1 MDKKKHFN
9 FSKKQ
14 KITIFSLLAI
24 LILIASVVGFFSVR
38 FYNHSYEGNTDPAK
52 VNTVDEDIKFI
63 EVPGIRNILL
73 LSSDARPGEDVSR
86 SDSIMILTIDNI
98 NKKLKVTSLMRDML
112 VKIYGHGEEK
122 LNHAFAYGGP
132 TKTIETIQNNFGI
145 KLHNY
150 VIVDFNAFVKVID
163 AINGIEVTIKDYELD
178 ELNKYILDG
187 GGSEKDLLPAPGT
200 YNLNGYQAL
209 SYARIRKVGIKDY
222 ELDELNKY
230 ILDGGGSEKDLLP
243 APGTYNLNGYQ
254 ALSYARI
261 RKVGNGEYERT
272 ERQRAVLQI
281 ALEKVKDMSTVKLV
295 SLLNE
300 LFPYIK
306 TNISLGN
313 AMDYGFTALNVGK
326 NCNFEIEQFRV
337 PIDSI
342 SKGGIID
349 NKGWVFV
356 IDKVETS
363 KALQEFIFNNN
374 KNYEPDTSNFDSIIE
389 QYFNDYDIKDD
400 TNHPDYEY
408 VPSINT
414 NGNFEKPKNDSNNSN
429 NYNSNNK
436 VEKPSNQESNENSS
450 NKPSSG
456 NNSTGNNSTE
466 KPNTSEKPNI
476 PQETP
481 IQPPSEDN
489 GASDKVEKPSSQGN
503 NENPSNKPTNGSN
516 STDNNSTE
524 KPNTSEKPNTP
535 QETPTEQPSENNG
548 SSGNGE
554 SSNTPS
560 TDGNASSENSNNQNN
575 TEGN

>member
-24 LILIASVVGFFSVR
+24 LILIASVVGFFVFR

-52 VNTVDEDIKFI
+52 VNTVDEDIKFK
-63 EVPGIRNILL
+63 EVPGITNILL

-112 VKIYGHGEEK
+112 VKIDGHGEEK

-145 KLHNY
+145 KLNNY
-150 VIVDFNAFVKVID
+150 IIVDFSAFVKVID
-163 AINGIEVTIKDYELD
+163 AINGVEVTVKDYELD

-187 GGSEKDLLPAPGT
+187 GGSEEDLLP
-200 YNLNGYQAL
+200 
-209 SYARIRKVGIKDY
+209 S
-222 ELDELNKY
+222 
-230 ILDGGGSEKDLLP
+230 
-243 APGTYNLNGYQ
+243 PGTYNLNGYQ

-300 LFPYIK
+300 LFPYVK

-326 NCNFEIEQFRV
+326 KCNFEIEQFRV
-337 PIDSI
+337 PLDSI
-342 SKGGIID
+342 SKGGIIN

-363 KALQEFIFNNN
+363 KALQEFIFNDN

-400 TNHPDYEY
+400 TTHPDYEY

-414 NGNFEKPKNDSNNSN
+414 NGNFEKPKNNSNNSN

-436 VEKPSNQESNENSS
+436 VEKPSNQGSNENSS

-489 GASDKVEKPSSQGN
+489 GAS
-503 NENPSNKPTNGSN
+503 GS
-516 STDNNSTE
+516 
-524 KPNTSEKPNTP
+524 
-535 QETPTEQPSENNG
+535 
-548 SSGNGE
+548 GE

-560 TDGNASSENSNNQNN
+560 TDGNASSENNNNQNN
-575 TEGN
+575 TEVN

>member
-24 LILIASVVGFFSVR
+24 LILIASVVGFFVFR

-52 VNTVDEDIKFI
+52 VNTVDEDIKFK
-63 EVPGIRNILL
+63 EVQGITNILL

-112 VKIYGHGEEK
+112 VKIDGHGEEK

-145 KLHNY
+145 KLNNY

-163 AINGIEVTIKDYELD
+163 AINGIEVTVKDYELD

-187 GGSEKDLLPAPGT
+187 GGSEEDLLP
-200 YNLNGYQAL
+200 
-209 SYARIRKVGIKDY
+209 S
-222 ELDELNKY
+222 
-230 ILDGGGSEKDLLP
+230 
-243 APGTYNLNGYQ
+243 PGTYNLNGYQ

-300 LFPYIK
+300 LFPYVK

-326 NCNFEIEQFRV
+326 KCNFEIEQFRV
-337 PIDSI
+337 PLDSI
-342 SKGGIID
+342 SKGGIIN

-363 KALQEFIFNNN
+363 KALQEFIFNDN

-400 TNHPDYEY
+400 TTHPDYEY

-414 NGNFEKPKNDSNNSN
+414 NGNFEKPKNNSGNSSNN
-429 NYNSNNK
+429 NSSNK
-436 VEKPSNQESNENSS
+436 VEKPSNQGNSVNSS

-456 NNSTGNNSTE
+456 STSTGNNSTE

-481 IQPPSEDN
+481 I
-489 GASDKVEKPSSQGN
+489 EK
-503 NENPSNKPTNGSN
+503 
-516 STDNNSTE
+516 
-524 KPNTSEKPNTP
+524 
-535 QETPTEQPSENNG
+535 PSENNG

-554 SSNTPS
+554 SSNTQS
-560 TDGNASSENSNNQNN
+560 NNGNTSSENSNNQNN

>member
-24 LILIASVVGFFSVR
+24 LILIASVVGFFVFR

-52 VNTVDEDIKFI
+52 VNTVDEDIKFK
-63 EVPGIRNILL
+63 EVPGITNILL

-112 VKIYGHGEEK
+112 VKIDGHGEEK

-145 KLHNY
+145 KLNNY
-150 VIVDFNAFVKVID
+150 VIVDFSAFVKVID
-163 AINGIEVTIKDYELD
+163 AINGIEVTVKDYELD

-187 GGSEKDLLPAPGT
+187 GGSEEDLLP
-200 YNLNGYQAL
+200 
-209 SYARIRKVGIKDY
+209 S
-222 ELDELNKY
+222 
-230 ILDGGGSEKDLLP
+230 
-243 APGTYNLNGYQ
+243 PGTYNLNGYQ

-300 LFPYIK
+300 LFPYVK

-326 NCNFEIEQFRV
+326 KCNFEIEQFRV
-337 PIDSI
+337 PLDSI
-342 SKGGIID
+342 SKGGIIN

-363 KALQEFIFNNN
+363 KALQEFIFNDN

-400 TNHPDYEY
+400 TTHPDYEY

-414 NGNFEKPKNDSNNSN
+414 NGNFEKPKNNSGNSSNNNS
-429 NYNSNNK
+429 SNNK
-436 VEKPSNQESNENSS
+436 VEKPSNQGNSVNSS

-456 NNSTGNNSTE
+456 STSTGNNSTE
-466 KPNTSEKPNI
+466 KPNTSEKPSI
-476 PQETP
+476 
-481 IQPPSEDN
+481 
-489 GASDKVEKPSSQGN
+489 
-503 NENPSNKPTNGSN
+503 
-516 STDNNSTE
+516 
-524 KPNTSEKPNTP
+524 P
-535 QETPTEQPSENNG
+535 QETPTEKPSENNG

-554 SSNTPS
+554 SSNIQS
-560 TDGNASSENSNNQNN
+560 NNGNTSSENNNNQSN

>member
-24 LILIASVVGFFSVR
+24 LILIASVVGFFVFR

-52 VNTVDEDIKFI
+52 VNTVDEDIKFK
-63 EVPGIRNILL
+63 EVPGITNILL

-112 VKIYGHGEEK
+112 VKIDGHGEEK

-145 KLHNY
+145 KLNNY
-150 VIVDFNAFVKVID
+150 VILDFNAFVKVID
-163 AINGIEVTIKDYELD
+163 AINGIEVTVKDYELD

-187 GGSEKDLLPAPGT
+187 GGSEEDLLP
-200 YNLNGYQAL
+200 
-209 SYARIRKVGIKDY
+209 S
-222 ELDELNKY
+222 
-230 ILDGGGSEKDLLP
+230 
-243 APGTYNLNGYQ
+243 PGTYNLNGYQ

-300 LFPYIK
+300 LFPYVK

-326 NCNFEIEQFRV
+326 KCNFEIEQFRV
-337 PIDSI
+337 PLDSI
-342 SKGGIID
+342 SKGGIIN

-363 KALQEFIFNNN
+363 KALQEFIFNDN

-400 TNHPDYEY
+400 TTHPDYEY

-414 NGNFEKPKNDSNNSN
+414 NGNFEKPKNNSGNSSNNNSSN
-429 NYNSNNK
+429 NN
-436 VEKPSNQESNENSS
+436 VEKPSNQGNSVNSS

-456 NNSTGNNSTE
+456 STSTGNNSTE
-466 KPNTSEKPNI
+466 KPNTSEKPSI
-476 PQETP
+476 
-481 IQPPSEDN
+481 
-489 GASDKVEKPSSQGN
+489 
-503 NENPSNKPTNGSN
+503 
-516 STDNNSTE
+516 
-524 KPNTSEKPNTP
+524 P
-535 QETPTEQPSENNG
+535 QETPTEKPSENNG

-554 SSNTPS
+554 SSNTQS
-560 TDGNASSENSNNQNN
+560 NNGNTSSENSNNQNN

>member
-24 LILIASVVGFFSVR
+24 LILIASVVGFFVFR

-52 VNTVDEDIKFI
+52 VNTVDEDIKFK
-63 EVPGIRNILL
+63 EVPGITNILL

-112 VKIYGHGEEK
+112 VKIDGHGEEK

-145 KLHNY
+145 KLNNY
-150 VIVDFNAFVKVID
+150 VILDFNAFVKVID
-163 AINGIEVTIKDYELD
+163 AINGIEVTVKDYKLD

-187 GGSEKDLLPAPGT
+187 GGSEEDLLP
-200 YNLNGYQAL
+200 
-209 SYARIRKVGIKDY
+209 S
-222 ELDELNKY
+222 
-230 ILDGGGSEKDLLP
+230 
-243 APGTYNLNGYQ
+243 PGTYNLNGYQ

-300 LFPYIK
+300 LFPYVK

-326 NCNFEIEQFRV
+326 KCNFEIEQFRV
-337 PIDSI
+337 PLDSI
-342 SKGGIID
+342 SKGGIIN

-363 KALQEFIFNNN
+363 KALQEFIFNDN

-400 TNHPDYEY
+400 TTHPDYEY

-414 NGNFEKPKNDSNNSN
+414 NGNFEKPKNNSGNSSNN
-429 NYNSNNK
+429 NSNNK
-436 VEKPSNQESNENSS
+436 VEKPSNQGNSVNSS
-450 NKPSSG
+450 NKPSNGST
-456 NNSTGNNSTE
+456 STGNNSTE
-466 KPNTSEKPNI
+466 KPNTSEKPSI

-481 IQPPSEDN
+481 
-489 GASDKVEKPSSQGN
+489 AEK
-503 NENPSNKPTNGSN
+503 
-516 STDNNSTE
+516 
-524 KPNTSEKPNTP
+524 
-535 QETPTEQPSENNG
+535 PSENNG

-554 SSNTPS
+554 SSNTQS
-560 TDGNASSENSNNQNN
+560 NNGNTSSENSNNQSN

>member
-24 LILIASVVGFFSVR
+24 LILIASVVGFFIFR

-52 VNTVDEDIKFI
+52 VNTVDEDIKFK
-63 EVPGIRNILL
+63 EVPGITNILL

-112 VKIYGHGEEK
+112 VKIDGHGEEK

-187 GGSEKDLLPAPGT
+187 GGSERDLLT
-200 YNLNGYQAL
+200 
-209 SYARIRKVGIKDY
+209 S
-222 ELDELNKY
+222 
-230 ILDGGGSEKDLLP
+230 
-243 APGTYNLNGYQ
+243 PGTYNLNGYQ

-300 LFPYIK
+300 LFPYVK

-389 QYFNDYDIKDD
+389 QYFNDYNIKDD
-400 TNHPDYEY
+400 TTHPDYEY

-414 NGNFEKPKNDSNNSN
+414 NGNFENPKNNSSNNSTS
-429 NYNSNNK
+429 SN
-436 VEKPSNQESNENSS
+436 NSS
-450 NKPSSG
+450 N
-456 NNSTGNNSTE
+456 N
-466 KPNTSEKPNI
+466 
-476 PQETP
+476 
-481 IQPPSEDN
+481 
-489 GASDKVEKPSSQGN
+489 KVEKPSSQGN
-503 NENPSNKPTNGSN
+503 NENPYNKPTNGSN

>member
-24 LILIASVVGFFSVR
+24 LILIASVVGFFIFR
-38 FYNHSYEGNTDPAK
+38 FYNHSYEGNTDPTK
-52 VNTVDEDIKFI
+52 VNTVDEDIKFK
-63 EVPGIRNILL
+63 EVPGITNILL

-112 VKIYGHGEEK
+112 VKIDGHGEEK

-187 GGSEKDLLPAPGT
+187 GGSERDLLT
-200 YNLNGYQAL
+200 
-209 SYARIRKVGIKDY
+209 S
-222 ELDELNKY
+222 
-230 ILDGGGSEKDLLP
+230 
-243 APGTYNLNGYQ
+243 PGTYNLNGYQ

-300 LFPYIK
+300 LFPYVK

-400 TNHPDYEY
+400 TTHPDYEY

-414 NGNFEKPKNDSNNSN
+414 NGNFENPKNNSSNNSTS
-429 NYNSNNK
+429 SNN
-436 VEKPSNQESNENSS
+436 NSS
-450 NKPSSG
+450 N
-456 NNSTGNNSTE
+456 N
-466 KPNTSEKPNI
+466 
-476 PQETP
+476 
-481 IQPPSEDN
+481 
-489 GASDKVEKPSSQGN
+489 KVEKPSSQGN

-535 QETPTEQPSENNG
+535 QETPTEKPSENNG

-575 TEGN
+575 TEEN

>member
-24 LILIASVVGFFSVR
+24 LILIASVVGFFVFR

-52 VNTVDEDIKFI
+52 VNTVDEDIKFK
-63 EVPGIRNILL
+63 EVPGITNILL

-112 VKIYGHGEEK
+112 VKIDGHGEEK

-145 KLHNY
+145 KLNNY
-150 VIVDFNAFVKVID
+150 VIVDFSAFVKVID
-163 AINGIEVTIKDYELD
+163 AINGIEVTVKDYELD

-187 GGSEKDLLPAPGT
+187 GGSEEDLLP
-200 YNLNGYQAL
+200 
-209 SYARIRKVGIKDY
+209 S
-222 ELDELNKY
+222 
-230 ILDGGGSEKDLLP
+230 
-243 APGTYNLNGYQ
+243 PGTYNLNGYQ

-281 ALEKVKDMSTVKLV
+281 ALEKVKDMSTVKLI

-300 LFPYIK
+300 LFPYVK

-326 NCNFEIEQFRV
+326 KCNFEIEQFRV
-337 PIDSI
+337 PLDSI
-342 SKGGIID
+342 SKGGIIN

-363 KALQEFIFNNN
+363 KALQEFIFNDN

-400 TNHPDYEY
+400 TTHPDYEY

-414 NGNFEKPKNDSNNSN
+414 NGNFEKPKNNSGNSSNN
-429 NYNSNNK
+429 NSNNK
-436 VEKPSNQESNENSS
+436 VEKPSNQGNSVNSS

-456 NNSTGNNSTE
+456 STSTGNNSTE
-466 KPNTSEKPNI
+466 KPNTSEKPSI

-481 IQPPSEDN
+481 
-489 GASDKVEKPSSQGN
+489 AEK
-503 NENPSNKPTNGSN
+503 
-516 STDNNSTE
+516 
-524 KPNTSEKPNTP
+524 
-535 QETPTEQPSENNG
+535 PSENNG

-554 SSNTPS
+554 SSNTQS
-560 TDGNASSENSNNQNN
+560 NNGNTSSKNSNNQNN
-575 TEGN
+575 TEEN

>member
-24 LILIASVVGFFSVR
+24 LILIASVVGFFVFR

-52 VNTVDEDIKFI
+52 VNTVDEDIKFK
-63 EVPGIRNILL
+63 EVPGITNILL

-112 VKIYGHGEEK
+112 VKIDGHGEEK

-145 KLHNY
+145 KLNNY
-150 VIVDFNAFVKVID
+150 VIVDFSAFVKVID
-163 AINGIEVTIKDYELD
+163 AINGIEVTVKDYELD

-187 GGSEKDLLPAPGT
+187 GGSEEDLLP
-200 YNLNGYQAL
+200 
-209 SYARIRKVGIKDY
+209 S
-222 ELDELNKY
+222 
-230 ILDGGGSEKDLLP
+230 
-243 APGTYNLNGYQ
+243 PGTYNLNGYQ

-281 ALEKVKDMSTVKLV
+281 ALEKVKDMSTVKLI

-300 LFPYIK
+300 LFPYVK

-326 NCNFEIEQFRV
+326 KCNFEIEQFRV
-337 PIDSI
+337 PLDSI
-342 SKGGIID
+342 SKGGIIN

-363 KALQEFIFNNN
+363 KALQEFIFNDN

-400 TNHPDYEY
+400 TTHPDYEY

-414 NGNFEKPKNDSNNSN
+414 NGNFEKPKNNSGNSSNN
-429 NYNSNNK
+429 NSNNK
-436 VEKPSNQESNENSS
+436 VEKPSNQGNSVNSS

-456 NNSTGNNSTE
+456 STSTGNNSTE
-466 KPNTSEKPNI
+466 KPNTSEKPSI

-481 IQPPSEDN
+481 
-489 GASDKVEKPSSQGN
+489 AEK
-503 NENPSNKPTNGSN
+503 
-516 STDNNSTE
+516 
-524 KPNTSEKPNTP
+524 
-535 QETPTEQPSENNG
+535 PSENNG

-554 SSNTPS
+554 SSNTQS
-560 TDGNASSENSNNQNN
+560 NNGNTSSENSNNQNN
-575 TEGN
+575 TEEN

>member
-24 LILIASVVGFFSVR
+24 LILIASVVGFFVFR

-52 VNTVDEDIKFI
+52 VNTVDEDIKFK
-63 EVPGIRNILL
+63 EVPGITNILL

-112 VKIYGHGEEK
+112 VKIDGHGEEK

-145 KLHNY
+145 KLNNY

-163 AINGIEVTIKDYELD
+163 AINGIEVTVKDYELD

-187 GGSEKDLLPAPGT
+187 GGSEEDLLP
-200 YNLNGYQAL
+200 
-209 SYARIRKVGIKDY
+209 S
-222 ELDELNKY
+222 
-230 ILDGGGSEKDLLP
+230 
-243 APGTYNLNGYQ
+243 PGTYNLNGYQ

-300 LFPYIK
+300 LFPYVK

-326 NCNFEIEQFRV
+326 KCNFEIEQFRV
-337 PIDSI
+337 PLDSI
-342 SKGGIID
+342 SKGGIIN

-363 KALQEFIFNNN
+363 KALQEFIFNDN

-400 TNHPDYEY
+400 TTHPDYEY

-414 NGNFEKPKNDSNNSN
+414 NGNFEKPKNNSGNSSNN
-429 NYNSNNK
+429 NSNNK
-436 VEKPSNQESNENSS
+436 VEKPSNQGNSVNSS
-450 NKPSSG
+450 NKPSNGST
-456 NNSTGNNSTE
+456 STGNNSTE
-466 KPNTSEKPNI
+466 KPNTSEKPSI

-481 IQPPSEDN
+481 
-489 GASDKVEKPSSQGN
+489 AEK
-503 NENPSNKPTNGSN
+503 
-516 STDNNSTE
+516 
-524 KPNTSEKPNTP
+524 
-535 QETPTEQPSENNG
+535 PSENNG

-554 SSNTPS
+554 SSNTQS
-560 TDGNASSENSNNQNN
+560 NNGNTSSENNNNQNN

>member
-1 MDKKKHFN
+1 MDKKKYFN

-14 KITIFSLLAI
+14 KIIIFSFLTI
-24 LILIASVVGFFSVR
+24 IILIASIVSFFVFR
-38 FYNHSYEGNTDPAK
+38 FYTHSYEGSNDPAK
-52 VNTVDEDIKFI
+52 VNTVDEDIKFK
-63 EVPGIRNILL
+63 EVPGITNILL

-112 VKIYGHGEEK
+112 VKIDGHGEEK

-145 KLHNY
+145 KLNNY

-163 AINGIEVTIKDYELD
+163 AINGIEVTVKDYELD

-187 GGSEKDLLPAPGT
+187 GGSEKDLLP
-200 YNLNGYQAL
+200 
-209 SYARIRKVGIKDY
+209 S
-222 ELDELNKY
+222 
-230 ILDGGGSEKDLLP
+230 
-243 APGTYNLNGYQ
+243 PGTYNLNGYQ

-281 ALEKVKDMSTVKLV
+281 ALEKIKDMSKVKIV

-300 LFPYIK
+300 LFPYVK

-326 NCNFEIEQFRV
+326 KCNFEIEQFRV
-337 PIDSI
+337 PLDSI
-342 SKGGIID
+342 SKGGIIN

-363 KALQEFIFNNN
+363 KALQEFIFNDN

-400 TNHPDYEY
+400 TTHPDYEY
-408 VPSINT
+408 VPIINT
-414 NGNFEKPKNDSNNSN
+414 NNNFENSKNNLNTSSNNNSN
-429 NYNSNNK
+429 DK
-436 VEKPSNQESNENSS
+436 VEKSSNQGSNENSS

-456 NNSTGNNSTE
+456 STSTSNNFTE
-466 KPNTSEKPNI
+466 KPNTS
-476 PQETP
+476 QET
-481 IQPPSEDN
+481 S
-489 GASDKVEKPSSQGN
+489 K
-503 NENPSNKPTNGSN
+503 
-516 STDNNSTE
+516 
-524 KPNTSEKPNTP
+524 
-535 QETPTEQPSENNG
+535 PSENNG
-548 SSGNGE
+548 DSGNID

-560 TDGNASSENSNNQNN
+560 IDGNASSENN
-575 TEGN
+575 TEVN

>member
-24 LILIASVVGFFSVR
+24 LILIASVVGFFVFR
-38 FYNHSYEGNTDPAK
+38 FYNHSYEENTDPAK
-52 VNTVDEDIKFI
+52 VNTVDEDIKFK
-63 EVPGIRNILL
+63 EVPGITNILL

-112 VKIYGHGEEK
+112 VKIDGHGEEK

-145 KLHNY
+145 KLNNY

-163 AINGIEVTIKDYELD
+163 AINGIEVTVKDYELD

-187 GGSEKDLLPAPGT
+187 GGSEEDLLP
-200 YNLNGYQAL
+200 
-209 SYARIRKVGIKDY
+209 S
-222 ELDELNKY
+222 
-230 ILDGGGSEKDLLP
+230 
-243 APGTYNLNGYQ
+243 PGTYNLNGYQ

-300 LFPYIK
+300 LFPYVK

-313 AMDYGFTALNVGK
+313 AIDYGFTALNVGK
-326 NCNFEIEQFRV
+326 KCNFEIEQFRV
-337 PIDSI
+337 PLDSI
-342 SKGGIID
+342 SKGGIIN

-363 KALQEFIFNNN
+363 KALQEFIFNDN

-400 TNHPDYEY
+400 TTHPDYEY

-414 NGNFEKPKNDSNNSN
+414 NGNFEKPKNNSGNSSNNNSSN
-429 NYNSNNK
+429 NN
-436 VEKPSNQESNENSS
+436 VEKPSNQGNSVNSS
-450 NKPSSG
+450 NKTSNGST
-456 NNSTGNNSTE
+456 STGNNSTE
-466 KPNTSEKPNI
+466 KPNTSEKPSI
-476 PQETP
+476 
-481 IQPPSEDN
+481 
-489 GASDKVEKPSSQGN
+489 
-503 NENPSNKPTNGSN
+503 
-516 STDNNSTE
+516 
-524 KPNTSEKPNTP
+524 P
-535 QETPTEQPSENNG
+535 QETPTEKPSENNG

-554 SSNTPS
+554 SSNTQS
-560 TDGNASSENSNNQNN
+560 NNGNTSSENSNNQSN

>member
-24 LILIASVVGFFSVR
+24 LILIASVVGFFVFR

-52 VNTVDEDIKFI
+52 VNTVDEDIKFK
-63 EVPGIRNILL
+63 EVPGITNILL

-112 VKIYGHGEEK
+112 VKIDGHGEEK

-145 KLHNY
+145 KLNNY
-150 VIVDFNAFVKVID
+150 VIVDFSAFVKVID
-163 AINGIEVTIKDYELD
+163 AINGIEVTVKDYELD

-187 GGSEKDLLPAPGT
+187 GGSEEDLLP
-200 YNLNGYQAL
+200 
-209 SYARIRKVGIKDY
+209 S
-222 ELDELNKY
+222 
-230 ILDGGGSEKDLLP
+230 
-243 APGTYNLNGYQ
+243 PGTYNLNGYQ

-300 LFPYIK
+300 LFPYVK

-326 NCNFEIEQFRV
+326 KCNFEIEQFRV
-337 PIDSI
+337 PLDSI
-342 SKGGIID
+342 SKGGIIN

-363 KALQEFIFNNN
+363 KALQEFIFNDN

-400 TNHPDYEY
+400 TTHPDYEY

-414 NGNFEKPKNDSNNSN
+414 NGNFEKPKNNSGNSSNNNS
-429 NYNSNNK
+429 SNNK
-436 VEKPSNQESNENSS
+436 VEKPSNQGNSVNSS

-456 NNSTGNNSTE
+456 STSTGNNSTE
-466 KPNTSEKPNI
+466 KPNTSEKPSI

-481 IQPPSEDN
+481 
-489 GASDKVEKPSSQGN
+489 AEK
-503 NENPSNKPTNGSN
+503 
-516 STDNNSTE
+516 
-524 KPNTSEKPNTP
+524 
-535 QETPTEQPSENNG
+535 PSENNG

-554 SSNTPS
+554 SSNTQS
-560 TDGNASSENSNNQNN
+560 NNGNTSSENSNNQNN
-575 TEGN
+575 TEEN

>member
-24 LILIASVVGFFSVR
+24 LILIASVVGFFVFR

-52 VNTVDEDIKFI
+52 VNTVDEDIKFK
-63 EVPGIRNILL
+63 EVPGITNILL

-112 VKIYGHGEEK
+112 VKIDGHGEEK

-145 KLHNY
+145 KLNNY
-150 VIVDFNAFVKVID
+150 VIVDFSAFVKVID
-163 AINGIEVTIKDYELD
+163 AINGIEVTVKDYELD

-187 GGSEKDLLPAPGT
+187 GGSEEDLLP
-200 YNLNGYQAL
+200 
-209 SYARIRKVGIKDY
+209 S
-222 ELDELNKY
+222 
-230 ILDGGGSEKDLLP
+230 
-243 APGTYNLNGYQ
+243 PGTYNLNGYQ

-300 LFPYIK
+300 LFPYVK

-326 NCNFEIEQFRV
+326 KCNFEIEQFRV
-337 PIDSI
+337 PLDSI
-342 SKGGIID
+342 SKGGIIN

-363 KALQEFIFNNN
+363 KALQEFIFNDN

-400 TNHPDYEY
+400 TTHPDYEY

-414 NGNFEKPKNDSNNSN
+414 NGNFEKPKNNSGNSSNN
-429 NYNSNNK
+429 NSSNK
-436 VEKPSNQESNENSS
+436 VEKPSNQGNSVNSS

-456 NNSTGNNSTE
+456 STSTGNNSTE
-466 KPNTSEKPNI
+466 KPNTSEKPSI
-476 PQETP
+476 
-481 IQPPSEDN
+481 
-489 GASDKVEKPSSQGN
+489 
-503 NENPSNKPTNGSN
+503 
-516 STDNNSTE
+516 
-524 KPNTSEKPNTP
+524 P
-535 QETPTEQPSENNG
+535 QETPTEKPSENNG

-554 SSNTPS
+554 SSNTQS
-560 TDGNASSENSNNQNN
+560 NTGNTSSENSNNQNN

>member
-24 LILIASVVGFFSVR
+24 LILIASVVGFFVFR
-38 FYNHSYEGNTDPAK
+38 FYNHSYVGNTDPAK
-52 VNTVDEDIKFI
+52 VNTVDEDIKFK
-63 EVPGIRNILL
+63 EVPGITNILL

-112 VKIYGHGEEK
+112 VKIDGHGEEK

-145 KLHNY
+145 KLNNY
-150 VIVDFNAFVKVID
+150 VIVDFSAFVKVID
-163 AINGIEVTIKDYELD
+163 AINGIEVTVKDYELD

-187 GGSEKDLLPAPGT
+187 GGSEEDLLP
-200 YNLNGYQAL
+200 
-209 SYARIRKVGIKDY
+209 S
-222 ELDELNKY
+222 
-230 ILDGGGSEKDLLP
+230 
-243 APGTYNLNGYQ
+243 PGTYNLNGYQ

-300 LFPYIK
+300 LFPYVK

-326 NCNFEIEQFRV
+326 KCNFEIEQFRV
-337 PIDSI
+337 PLDSI
-342 SKGGIID
+342 SKGGIIN

-363 KALQEFIFNNN
+363 KALQEFIFNDN

-400 TNHPDYEY
+400 TTHPDYEY

-414 NGNFEKPKNDSNNSN
+414 NGNFEKPKNNSGNSSNN
-429 NYNSNNK
+429 NSNNK
-436 VEKPSNQESNENSS
+436 VEKPSNQGNSVNSS

-456 NNSTGNNSTE
+456 STSTGNNSTE
-466 KPNTSEKPNI
+466 KPNTSEKPSI
-476 PQETP
+476 
-481 IQPPSEDN
+481 
-489 GASDKVEKPSSQGN
+489 
-503 NENPSNKPTNGSN
+503 
-516 STDNNSTE
+516 
-524 KPNTSEKPNTP
+524 P
-535 QETPTEQPSENNG
+535 QETPTEKPSENNG

-554 SSNTPS
+554 SSNTQS
-560 TDGNASSENSNNQNN
+560 NNGNTSSENSNNQNN

>member
-1 MDKKKHFN
+1 MDKKKQFN

-14 KITIFSLLAI
+14 KITIFSLIAI
-24 LILIASVVGFFSVR
+24 LILITSVVGFFVFR

-52 VNTVDEDIKFI
+52 VNTVDEDIKFK
-63 EVPGIRNILL
+63 EVPGITNILL

-112 VKIYGHGEEK
+112 VKIDGHGEEK

-145 KLHNY
+145 KLNNY

-163 AINGIEVTIKDYELD
+163 AINGIEVTVKDYELD

-187 GGSEKDLLPAPGT
+187 GGSEKDLLP
-200 YNLNGYQAL
+200 
-209 SYARIRKVGIKDY
+209 S
-222 ELDELNKY
+222 
-230 ILDGGGSEKDLLP
+230 
-243 APGTYNLNGYQ
+243 PGTYNLNGYQ

-281 ALEKVKDMSTVKLV
+281 ALEKIKDMSKVKLV

-300 LFPYIK
+300 LFPYVK

-313 AMDYGFTALNVGK
+313 SIDYGFTALNIGK
-326 NCNFEIEQFRV
+326 KCNFEIEQFRV
-337 PIDSI
+337 PLDSI
-342 SKGGIID
+342 SKGGIIN

-363 KALQEFIFNNN
+363 KALKEFIFNDN

-400 TNHPDYEY
+400 TTHPDYEY
-408 VPSINT
+408 VPIINT
-414 NGNFEKPKNDSNNSN
+414 NGNFENSKNNLNTSSNNNSN
-429 NYNSNNK
+429 DK
-436 VEKPSNQESNENSS
+436 VEKSSNQGSNENSS

-456 NNSTGNNSTE
+456 STSTSNNFTE
-466 KPNTSEKPNI
+466 KPNTS
-476 PQETP
+476 QET
-481 IQPPSEDN
+481 S
-489 GASDKVEKPSSQGN
+489 K
-503 NENPSNKPTNGSN
+503 
-516 STDNNSTE
+516 
-524 KPNTSEKPNTP
+524 
-535 QETPTEQPSENNG
+535 PSENNG
-548 SSGNGE
+548 DSGNID

-560 TDGNASSENSNNQNN
+560 IDGNASSENN
-575 TEGN
+575 TEVN

>member
-14 KITIFSLLAI
+14 KITIFSLLVI
-24 LILIASVVGFFSVR
+24 LILIASVVGFFVFR

-52 VNTVDEDIKFI
+52 VNTVDEDIKFK
-63 EVPGIRNILL
+63 EVPGITNILL

-112 VKIYGHGEEK
+112 VKIDGHGEEK

-145 KLHNY
+145 KLNNY

-163 AINGIEVTIKDYELD
+163 AINGIEVTVKDYELD

-187 GGSEKDLLPAPGT
+187 GGSEEDLLP
-200 YNLNGYQAL
+200 
-209 SYARIRKVGIKDY
+209 S
-222 ELDELNKY
+222 
-230 ILDGGGSEKDLLP
+230 
-243 APGTYNLNGYQ
+243 PGTYNLNGYQ

-300 LFPYIK
+300 LFPYVK

-326 NCNFEIEQFRV
+326 KCNFEIEQFRV
-337 PIDSI
+337 PLDSI
-342 SKGGIID
+342 SKGGIIN

-363 KALQEFIFNNN
+363 KALQEFIFNDN

-400 TNHPDYEY
+400 TTHPDYEY

-414 NGNFEKPKNDSNNSN
+414 NGNFEKPKNNSGNSSNNNS
-429 NYNSNNK
+429 SNNK
-436 VEKPSNQESNENSS
+436 VEKPSNQGNSVNSS

-456 NNSTGNNSTE
+456 STSTGNNSTE
-466 KPNTSEKPNI
+466 KPNTSEKPSI
-476 PQETP
+476 
-481 IQPPSEDN
+481 
-489 GASDKVEKPSSQGN
+489 
-503 NENPSNKPTNGSN
+503 
-516 STDNNSTE
+516 
-524 KPNTSEKPNTP
+524 P
-535 QETPTEQPSENNG
+535 QETPTEKPSENNG

-554 SSNTPS
+554 SSNTQS
-560 TDGNASSENSNNQNN
+560 NDGNTSSENSNNQNN

>member
-24 LILIASVVGFFSVR
+24 LILIASVVGFFVFR

-52 VNTVDEDIKFI
+52 VNTVDEDIKFK
-63 EVPGIRNILL
+63 EVPGITNILL

-112 VKIYGHGEEK
+112 VKIDGHGEEK

-145 KLHNY
+145 KLNNY

-163 AINGIEVTIKDYELD
+163 AINGIEVTVKDYELD

-187 GGSEKDLLPAPGT
+187 GGSEEDLLP
-200 YNLNGYQAL
+200 
-209 SYARIRKVGIKDY
+209 S
-222 ELDELNKY
+222 
-230 ILDGGGSEKDLLP
+230 
-243 APGTYNLNGYQ
+243 PGTYNLNGYQ

-300 LFPYIK
+300 LFPYVK

-326 NCNFEIEQFRV
+326 KCNFEIEQFRV
-337 PIDSI
+337 PLDSI
-342 SKGGIID
+342 SKGGIIN

-363 KALQEFIFNNN
+363 KALQEFIFNDN

-400 TNHPDYEY
+400 TTHPDYEY

-414 NGNFEKPKNDSNNSN
+414 NGNFEKPKNNSGNSSNN
-429 NYNSNNK
+429 NSNNK
-436 VEKPSNQESNENSS
+436 VEKPSNQGNSVNSS
-450 NKPSSG
+450 NKPSNGST
-456 NNSTGNNSTE
+456 STGNNSTE
-466 KPNTSEKPNI
+466 KPNTSEKPSI

-481 IQPPSEDN
+481 
-489 GASDKVEKPSSQGN
+489 AEK
-503 NENPSNKPTNGSN
+503 
-516 STDNNSTE
+516 
-524 KPNTSEKPNTP
+524 
-535 QETPTEQPSENNG
+535 PSENNG

-554 SSNTPS
+554 SSNTQS
-560 TDGNASSENSNNQNN
+560 NNGNTSSENSNNQNN

>member
-24 LILIASVVGFFSVR
+24 LILIASVVGFFIFR

-52 VNTVDEDIKFI
+52 VNTVDEDIKFK
-63 EVPGIRNILL
+63 EVPGITNILL

-112 VKIYGHGEEK
+112 VKIDGHGEEK

-209 SYARIRKVGIKDY
+209 SYARIRKVG
-222 ELDELNKY
+222 
-230 ILDGGGSEKDLLP
+230 
-243 APGTYNLNGYQ
+243 
-254 ALSYARI
+254 
-261 RKVGNGEYERT
+261 NGEYERT

-300 LFPYIK
+300 LFPYVK

-313 AMDYGFTALNVGK
+313 AMDYGFTSLNVGK

-400 TNHPDYEY
+400 TTHPDYEY

-414 NGNFEKPKNDSNNSN
+414 NENFENPKNNSSNNSTS
-429 NYNSNNK
+429 SNN
-436 VEKPSNQESNENSS
+436 NSS
-450 NKPSSG
+450 N
-456 NNSTGNNSTE
+456 N
-466 KPNTSEKPNI
+466 
-476 PQETP
+476 
-481 IQPPSEDN
+481 
-489 GASDKVEKPSSQGN
+489 KVEKPSSQGN

>member
-24 LILIASVVGFFSVR
+24 LILIASVVGFFVFR

-52 VNTVDEDIKFI
+52 VNTVDEDIKFK
-63 EVPGIRNILL
+63 EVPGITNILL

-112 VKIYGHGEEK
+112 VKIDGHGEEK

-145 KLHNY
+145 KLNNY
-150 VIVDFNAFVKVID
+150 IIVDFSAFVKVID
-163 AINGIEVTIKDYELD
+163 AINGIEVTVKDYELD

-187 GGSEKDLLPAPGT
+187 GGSEEDLLP
-200 YNLNGYQAL
+200 
-209 SYARIRKVGIKDY
+209 S
-222 ELDELNKY
+222 
-230 ILDGGGSEKDLLP
+230 
-243 APGTYNLNGYQ
+243 PGTYNLNGYQ

-300 LFPYIK
+300 LFPYVK

-326 NCNFEIEQFRV
+326 KCNFEIEQFRV
-337 PIDSI
+337 PLDSI
-342 SKGGIID
+342 SKGGIIN

-363 KALQEFIFNNN
+363 KALQEFIFNDN

-400 TNHPDYEY
+400 TTHPDYEY

-414 NGNFEKPKNDSNNSN
+414 NGNFEKPKNNSGNSSNN
-429 NYNSNNK
+429 NSNNK
-436 VEKPSNQESNENSS
+436 VEKPSNQGNSVNSS

-456 NNSTGNNSTE
+456 STSTGNNSTE
-466 KPNTSEKPNI
+466 KPNTSEKPSI
-476 PQETP
+476 
-481 IQPPSEDN
+481 
-489 GASDKVEKPSSQGN
+489 
-503 NENPSNKPTNGSN
+503 
-516 STDNNSTE
+516 
-524 KPNTSEKPNTP
+524 P
-535 QETPTEQPSENNG
+535 QETPTEKPSENNG

-554 SSNTPS
+554 SSNIQS
-560 TDGNASSENSNNQNN
+560 NNGNTSSENNNNQNN

>member
-24 LILIASVVGFFSVR
+24 LILIASVVGFFIFR

-52 VNTVDEDIKFI
+52 VNTVDEDIKFK
-63 EVPGIRNILL
+63 EVPGITNILL

-112 VKIYGHGEEK
+112 VKIDGHGEEK

-163 AINGIEVTIKDYELD
+163 AIIGIVVT
-178 ELNKYILDG
+178 
-187 GGSEKDLLPAPGT
+187 
-200 YNLNGYQAL
+200 
-209 SYARIRKVGIKDY
+209 IKDY

-363 KALQEFIFNNN
+363 KALQEFIFNDN

-400 TNHPDYEY
+400 TTHPDYEY

-414 NGNFEKPKNDSNNSN
+414 NGNFEKPKN
-429 NYNSNNK
+429 
-436 VEKPSNQESNENSS
+436 NSS
-450 NKPSSG
+450 N
-456 NNSTGNNSTE
+456 
-466 KPNTSEKPNI
+466 
-476 PQETP
+476 
-481 IQPPSEDN
+481 
-489 GASDKVEKPSSQGN
+489 KVEKPSSQGN

-516 STDNNSTE
+516 STDNNPTE

-535 QETPTEQPSENNG
+535 HETPTEQPSENNG

-560 TDGNASSENSNNQNN
+560 TDGNASSENSNTQNN

>member
-24 LILIASVVGFFSVR
+24 LILIASVVGFFVFR

-52 VNTVDEDIKFI
+52 VNTVDEDIKFK
-63 EVPGIRNILL
+63 EVPGITNILL

-112 VKIYGHGEEK
+112 VKIDGHGEEK

-145 KLHNY
+145 KLNNY
-150 VIVDFNAFVKVID
+150 VIVDFSAFVKVID
-163 AINGIEVTIKDYELD
+163 AINGIEVTVKDYELD

-187 GGSEKDLLPAPGT
+187 GGSEEDLLP
-200 YNLNGYQAL
+200 
-209 SYARIRKVGIKDY
+209 S
-222 ELDELNKY
+222 
-230 ILDGGGSEKDLLP
+230 
-243 APGTYNLNGYQ
+243 PGTYNLNGYQ

-300 LFPYIK
+300 LFPYVK

-326 NCNFEIEQFRV
+326 KCNFEIEQFRV
-337 PIDSI
+337 PLDSI
-342 SKGGIID
+342 SKGGIIN

-363 KALQEFIFNNN
+363 KALQEFIFNDN

-400 TNHPDYEY
+400 TTHPDYEY

-414 NGNFEKPKNDSNNSN
+414 NGNFEKPKNNSGNSSNNNS
-429 NYNSNNK
+429 SNNK
-436 VEKPSNQESNENSS
+436 VEKPSNQGNSVNSS

-456 NNSTGNNSTE
+456 STSTGNNSTE
-466 KPNTSEKPNI
+466 KPNTSEKPSI
-476 PQETP
+476 
-481 IQPPSEDN
+481 
-489 GASDKVEKPSSQGN
+489 
-503 NENPSNKPTNGSN
+503 
-516 STDNNSTE
+516 
-524 KPNTSEKPNTP
+524 P
-535 QETPTEQPSENNG
+535 QETPTEKPSENNG

-554 SSNTPS
+554 SSNTQS
-560 TDGNASSENSNNQNN
+560 NNGNTSSKNSNNQNN

>member
-24 LILIASVVGFFSVR
+24 LILIASVVGFFVFR

-52 VNTVDEDIKFI
+52 VNTVDEDIKFK
-63 EVPGIRNILL
+63 EVPGITNILL

-112 VKIYGHGEEK
+112 VKIDGHGEEK

-145 KLHNY
+145 KLNNY

-163 AINGIEVTIKDYELD
+163 AINGIEVTVKDYELD

-187 GGSEKDLLPAPGT
+187 GGSEEDLLP
-200 YNLNGYQAL
+200 
-209 SYARIRKVGIKDY
+209 S
-222 ELDELNKY
+222 
-230 ILDGGGSEKDLLP
+230 
-243 APGTYNLNGYQ
+243 PGTYNLNGYQ

-300 LFPYIK
+300 LFPYVK

-326 NCNFEIEQFRV
+326 KCNFEIEQFRV
-337 PIDSI
+337 PLDSI
-342 SKGGIID
+342 SKGGIIN

-363 KALQEFIFNNN
+363 KALQEFIFNDN

-400 TNHPDYEY
+400 TTHPDYEY

-414 NGNFEKPKNDSNNSN
+414 NGNFEKPKNNSGNSSNN
-429 NYNSNNK
+429 NSSNK
-436 VEKPSNQESNENSS
+436 VEKPSSQGNSVNSS

-456 NNSTGNNSTE
+456 STSTGNNSTE
-466 KPNTSEKPNI
+466 KPNTSEKPSI
-476 PQETP
+476 
-481 IQPPSEDN
+481 
-489 GASDKVEKPSSQGN
+489 
-503 NENPSNKPTNGSN
+503 
-516 STDNNSTE
+516 
-524 KPNTSEKPNTP
+524 P
-535 QETPTEQPSENNG
+535 QETPTEKPSKNNG

-554 SSNTPS
+554 SSNTQS
-560 TDGNASSENSNNQNN
+560 NNGNTSSENSNNQNN

>member
-24 LILIASVVGFFSVR
+24 LILIASVVGFFVFR

-52 VNTVDEDIKFI
+52 VNTVDEDIKFK
-63 EVPGIRNILL
+63 EVPGITNILL

-112 VKIYGHGEEK
+112 VKIDGHGEEK

-145 KLHNY
+145 KLNNY

-163 AINGIEVTIKDYELD
+163 AINGIEVTVKDYELD

-187 GGSEKDLLPAPGT
+187 GGSEEDLLP
-200 YNLNGYQAL
+200 
-209 SYARIRKVGIKDY
+209 S
-222 ELDELNKY
+222 
-230 ILDGGGSEKDLLP
+230 
-243 APGTYNLNGYQ
+243 PGTYNLNGYQ

-300 LFPYIK
+300 LFPYVK

-326 NCNFEIEQFRV
+326 KCNFEIEQFRV
-337 PIDSI
+337 PLDSI
-342 SKGGIID
+342 SKGGIIN

-363 KALQEFIFNNN
+363 KALQEFIFNDN

-400 TNHPDYEY
+400 TTHPDYEY

-414 NGNFEKPKNDSNNSN
+414 NGNFEKPINNSGNSN
-429 NYNSNNK
+429 NNNSSNNK
-436 VEKPSNQESNENSS
+436 VEKPSNQGNSVNSS

-456 NNSTGNNSTE
+456 STSTGNNSTE
-466 KPNTSEKPNI
+466 KPNTSEKPSI
-476 PQETP
+476 
-481 IQPPSEDN
+481 
-489 GASDKVEKPSSQGN
+489 
-503 NENPSNKPTNGSN
+503 
-516 STDNNSTE
+516 
-524 KPNTSEKPNTP
+524 P

-554 SSNTPS
+554 SSNTQS
-560 TDGNASSENSNNQNN
+560 NNGNTSSENSNNQNN

>member
-24 LILIASVVGFFSVR
+24 LILIASVVGFFIFR

-52 VNTVDEDIKFI
+52 VNTVDEDIKFK
-63 EVPGIRNILL
+63 EVPGITNILL

-112 VKIYGHGEEK
+112 VKIDGHGEEK

-187 GGSEKDLLPAPGT
+187 GGSEKDLLP
-200 YNLNGYQAL
+200 
-209 SYARIRKVGIKDY
+209 S
-222 ELDELNKY
+222 
-230 ILDGGGSEKDLLP
+230 
-243 APGTYNLNGYQ
+243 PGTYNLNGYQ

-400 TNHPDYEY
+400 TTHPDYEY

-414 NGNFEKPKNDSNNSN
+414 NGNFENPKNNSSNNSTS
-429 NYNSNNK
+429 SNN
-436 VEKPSNQESNENSS
+436 NSS
-450 NKPSSG
+450 N
-456 NNSTGNNSTE
+456 N
-466 KPNTSEKPNI
+466 
-476 PQETP
+476 
-481 IQPPSEDN
+481 
-489 GASDKVEKPSSQGN
+489 KVEKPSSQGN

-535 QETPTEQPSENNG
+535 QETPTEKPSENNG

>member
-24 LILIASVVGFFSVR
+24 LILIASVVGFFIFR

-52 VNTVDEDIKFI
+52 VNTVDEDIKFK
-63 EVPGIRNILL
+63 EVPGITNILL

-112 VKIYGHGEEK
+112 VKIDGHGEEK

-187 GGSEKDLLPAPGT
+187 GGSEKDLLP
-200 YNLNGYQAL
+200 
-209 SYARIRKVGIKDY
+209 S
-222 ELDELNKY
+222 
-230 ILDGGGSEKDLLP
+230 
-243 APGTYNLNGYQ
+243 PGTYNLNGYQ

-349 NKGWVFV
+349 NKGWVFL

-400 TNHPDYEY
+400 TTHPDYEY

-414 NGNFEKPKNDSNNSN
+414 NGNFENPKNNSSNNSTS
-429 NYNSNNK
+429 SNN
-436 VEKPSNQESNENSS
+436 NSS
-450 NKPSSG
+450 N
-456 NNSTGNNSTE
+456 N
-466 KPNTSEKPNI
+466 
-476 PQETP
+476 
-481 IQPPSEDN
+481 
-489 GASDKVEKPSSQGN
+489 KVEKPSSQGN

>member
-1 MDKKKHFN
+1 MDKKKQFN

-24 LILIASVVGFFSVR
+24 LILIASVVGFFVFR

-52 VNTVDEDIKFI
+52 VNTVDEDIKFK
-63 EVPGIRNILL
+63 EVPGITNILL

-112 VKIYGHGEEK
+112 VKIDGHGEEK

-145 KLHNY
+145 KLNNY

-163 AINGIEVTIKDYELD
+163 AINGIEVTVKDYELD

-187 GGSEKDLLPAPGT
+187 GGSEKDLLP
-200 YNLNGYQAL
+200 
-209 SYARIRKVGIKDY
+209 S
-222 ELDELNKY
+222 
-230 ILDGGGSEKDLLP
+230 
-243 APGTYNLNGYQ
+243 PGTYNLNGYQ

-281 ALEKVKDMSTVKLV
+281 ALEKIKDMSKVKIV

-300 LFPYIK
+300 LFPYVK

-326 NCNFEIEQFRV
+326 KCNFEIEQFRV
-337 PIDSI
+337 PLDSI
-342 SKGGIID
+342 SKGGIIN

-363 KALQEFIFNNN
+363 KALQEFIFNDN

-400 TNHPDYEY
+400 TTHPDYEY
-408 VPSINT
+408 VPIINT
-414 NGNFEKPKNDSNNSN
+414 NNNFENSKNNLNTSSNNNSN
-429 NYNSNNK
+429 DK
-436 VEKPSNQESNENSS
+436 VEKSSNQGSNENSS

-456 NNSTGNNSTE
+456 STSTSNNFTE
-466 KPNTSEKPNI
+466 KPNTS
-476 PQETP
+476 QET
-481 IQPPSEDN
+481 S
-489 GASDKVEKPSSQGN
+489 K
-503 NENPSNKPTNGSN
+503 
-516 STDNNSTE
+516 
-524 KPNTSEKPNTP
+524 
-535 QETPTEQPSENNG
+535 PSENNG
-548 SSGNGE
+548 DSGNID

-560 TDGNASSENSNNQNN
+560 IDGNASSENN
-575 TEGN
+575 TEVN

>member
-24 LILIASVVGFFSVR
+24 LILIASVVGFFVFR

-52 VNTVDEDIKFI
+52 VNTVDEDIKFK
-63 EVPGIRNILL
+63 EVPGITNILL

-112 VKIYGHGEEK
+112 VKIDGHGEEK

-145 KLHNY
+145 KLNNY

-163 AINGIEVTIKDYELD
+163 SINGIEVTVKDYELD

-187 GGSEKDLLPAPGT
+187 GGSEEDLLP
-200 YNLNGYQAL
+200 
-209 SYARIRKVGIKDY
+209 S
-222 ELDELNKY
+222 
-230 ILDGGGSEKDLLP
+230 
-243 APGTYNLNGYQ
+243 PGTYNLNGYQ

-300 LFPYIK
+300 LFPYVK

-326 NCNFEIEQFRV
+326 KCNFEIEQFRV
-337 PIDSI
+337 PLDSI
-342 SKGGIID
+342 SKGGIIN

-363 KALQEFIFNNN
+363 KALQEFIFNDN

-400 TNHPDYEY
+400 TTHPDYEY

-414 NGNFEKPKNDSNNSN
+414 NGNFEKPKNNSGNSSNN
-429 NYNSNNK
+429 NSNNK
-436 VEKPSNQESNENSS
+436 VEKPSNQGNSVNSS
-450 NKPSSG
+450 NKPSNGST
-456 NNSTGNNSTE
+456 STGNNSTE
-466 KPNTSEKPNI
+466 KPNTSEKPSI
-476 PQETP
+476 
-481 IQPPSEDN
+481 
-489 GASDKVEKPSSQGN
+489 
-503 NENPSNKPTNGSN
+503 
-516 STDNNSTE
+516 
-524 KPNTSEKPNTP
+524 P
-535 QETPTEQPSENNG
+535 QETPTEKPSENNG

-554 SSNTPS
+554 SSNTQS
-560 TDGNASSENSNNQNN
+560 NTGNTSSENSNNQNN

>member
-24 LILIASVVGFFSVR
+24 LILIASVVGFFIFR
-38 FYNHSYEGNTDPAK
+38 FYNHSYEGNTNPAK
-52 VNTVDEDIKFI
+52 VNTVDEDIKFK
-63 EVPGIRNILL
+63 EVPGITNILL

-112 VKIYGHGEEK
+112 VKIDGHGEEK

-209 SYARIRKVGIKDY
+209 SY
-222 ELDELNKY
+222 
-230 ILDGGGSEKDLLP
+230 S
-243 APGTYNLNGYQ
+243 
-254 ALSYARI
+254 RI

-300 LFPYIK
+300 LFPYVK

-400 TNHPDYEY
+400 TTHPDYEY

-414 NGNFEKPKNDSNNSN
+414 NGNFENPKNNSSNNSTS
-429 NYNSNNK
+429 SNN
-436 VEKPSNQESNENSS
+436 NSS
-450 NKPSSG
+450 N
-456 NNSTGNNSTE
+456 N
-466 KPNTSEKPNI
+466 
-476 PQETP
+476 
-481 IQPPSEDN
+481 
-489 GASDKVEKPSSQGN
+489 KVEKPSSQGN

>member
-24 LILIASVVGFFSVR
+24 LILIASVVGFFVFR

-52 VNTVDEDIKFI
+52 VNTVDEDIKFK
-63 EVPGIRNILL
+63 EVPGITNILL

-112 VKIYGHGEEK
+112 VKIDGHGEEK

-145 KLHNY
+145 KLNNY

-163 AINGIEVTIKDYELD
+163 AINGIEVTVKDYELD

-187 GGSEKDLLPAPGT
+187 GGSEEDLLP
-200 YNLNGYQAL
+200 
-209 SYARIRKVGIKDY
+209 S
-222 ELDELNKY
+222 
-230 ILDGGGSEKDLLP
+230 
-243 APGTYNLNGYQ
+243 PGTYNLNGYQ

-300 LFPYIK
+300 LFPYVK

-326 NCNFEIEQFRV
+326 KCNFEIEQFRV
-337 PIDSI
+337 PLDSI
-342 SKGGIID
+342 SKGGII
-349 NKGWVFV
+349 NNNGWVFV

-363 KALQEFIFNNN
+363 KALQEFIFNDN

-400 TNHPDYEY
+400 TTHPDYEY

-414 NGNFEKPKNDSNNSN
+414 NGNFEKPKNNSGNSSNN
-429 NYNSNNK
+429 NSNNK
-436 VEKPSNQESNENSS
+436 VEKPSNQGNSVNSS
-450 NKPSSG
+450 NKPSNGST
-456 NNSTGNNSTE
+456 STGNNSTE
-466 KPNTSEKPNI
+466 KPNTSEKPSI

-481 IQPPSEDN
+481 
-489 GASDKVEKPSSQGN
+489 AEK
-503 NENPSNKPTNGSN
+503 
-516 STDNNSTE
+516 
-524 KPNTSEKPNTP
+524 
-535 QETPTEQPSENNG
+535 PSENNG

-554 SSNTPS
+554 SSNTQS
-560 TDGNASSENSNNQNN
+560 NNGNTSSENNNNQNN

>member
-1 MDKKKHFN
+1 MDEKKHFN

-14 KITIFSLLAI
+14 KITIFSLLTI
-24 LILIASVVGFFSVR
+24 LILITSVVGFFVFR
-38 FYNHSYEGNTDPAK
+38 FYNHSYEGNTDLDK
-52 VNTVDEDIKFI
+52 VNTVDEDIKFK
-63 EVPGIRNILL
+63 EVPGITNILL

-112 VKIYGHGEEK
+112 VKIDGHGEEK

-145 KLHNY
+145 KLNNY

-163 AINGIEVTIKDYELD
+163 AINGIEVTVKDYELD

-187 GGSEKDLLPAPGT
+187 GGSEEDLLP
-200 YNLNGYQAL
+200 
-209 SYARIRKVGIKDY
+209 S
-222 ELDELNKY
+222 
-230 ILDGGGSEKDLLP
+230 
-243 APGTYNLNGYQ
+243 PGTYNLNGYQ

-300 LFPYIK
+300 LFPYVK

-326 NCNFEIEQFRV
+326 KCNFEIEQFRV
-337 PIDSI
+337 PLDSI
-342 SKGGIID
+342 SKGGIIN

-363 KALQEFIFNNN
+363 KALQEFIFNDN

-389 QYFNDYDIKDD
+389 QYFNHYDIKDD
-400 TNHPDYEY
+400 TTHPDYEY

-414 NGNFEKPKNDSNNSN
+414 NVNFENSKNNSN
-429 NYNSNNK
+429 NSSNNNSNDK
-436 VEKPSNQESNENSS
+436 VEKPSNQGSNENSS

-456 NNSTGNNSTE
+456 STSTGNNSTE
-466 KPNTSEKPNI
+466 KPN
-476 PQETP
+476 
-481 IQPPSEDN
+481 
-489 GASDKVEKPSSQGN
+489 
-503 NENPSNKPTNGSN
+503 N
-516 STDNNSTE
+516 SE
-524 KPNTSEKPNTP
+524 KPNTS
-535 QETPTEQPSENNG
+535 QETLKPSENNG
-548 SSGNGE
+548 DSENIDF
-554 SSNTPS
+554 SNTPS
-560 TDGNASSENSNNQNN
+560 IDGNASSENN
-575 TEGN
+575 

>member
-24 LILIASVVGFFSVR
+24 LILIASVVGFFVFR

-52 VNTVDEDIKFI
+52 VNTVDEDIKFK
-63 EVPGIRNILL
+63 EVPGITNILL

-112 VKIYGHGEEK
+112 VKIDGHGEEK

-145 KLHNY
+145 KLNNY

-163 AINGIEVTIKDYELD
+163 AINGIEVTVKDYELD

-187 GGSEKDLLPAPGT
+187 GGSEEDLLP
-200 YNLNGYQAL
+200 
-209 SYARIRKVGIKDY
+209 S
-222 ELDELNKY
+222 
-230 ILDGGGSEKDLLP
+230 
-243 APGTYNLNGYQ
+243 PGTYNLNGYQ

-300 LFPYIK
+300 LFPYVK

-326 NCNFEIEQFRV
+326 KCNFEIEQFRV
-337 PIDSI
+337 PLDSI
-342 SKGGIID
+342 SKGGIIN

-363 KALQEFIFNNN
+363 KALQEFIFNDN

-400 TNHPDYEY
+400 TTHPDYEY

-414 NGNFEKPKNDSNNSN
+414 NGNFEKPKNNSGNSSNNNS
-429 NYNSNNK
+429 SNNK
-436 VEKPSNQESNENSS
+436 VEKPSNQGNSVNSS

-456 NNSTGNNSTE
+456 STSTGNNSTE
-466 KPNTSEKPNI
+466 KPNTSEKPSI
-476 PQETP
+476 
-481 IQPPSEDN
+481 
-489 GASDKVEKPSSQGN
+489 
-503 NENPSNKPTNGSN
+503 
-516 STDNNSTE
+516 
-524 KPNTSEKPNTP
+524 P
-535 QETPTEQPSENNG
+535 QETPTEKPSENNG

-554 SSNTPS
+554 SSNTQS
-560 TDGNASSENSNNQNN
+560 NNGNTSSENNNNQNN

>member
-24 LILIASVVGFFSVR
+24 LILIASVVGFFVFR

-52 VNTVDEDIKFI
+52 VNTVDEDIKFK
-63 EVPGIRNILL
+63 EVPGITNILL

-112 VKIYGHGEEK
+112 VKIDGHGEEK

-145 KLHNY
+145 KLNNY
-150 VIVDFNAFVKVID
+150 VIVDFSAFVKVID
-163 AINGIEVTIKDYELD
+163 AINGIEVTVKDYELD

-187 GGSEKDLLPAPGT
+187 GGSEEDLLP
-200 YNLNGYQAL
+200 
-209 SYARIRKVGIKDY
+209 S
-222 ELDELNKY
+222 
-230 ILDGGGSEKDLLP
+230 
-243 APGTYNLNGYQ
+243 PGTYNLNGYQ

-272 ERQRAVLQI
+272 ERQRTVLQI

-356 IDKVETS
+356 IDKLETS

-400 TNHPDYEY
+400 TTHPDYEY

-414 NGNFEKPKNDSNNSN
+414 NGNFENPKNNSSNNSTS
-429 NYNSNNK
+429 SNN
-436 VEKPSNQESNENSS
+436 NSS
-450 NKPSSG
+450 N
-456 NNSTGNNSTE
+456 N
-466 KPNTSEKPNI
+466 
-476 PQETP
+476 
-481 IQPPSEDN
+481 
-489 GASDKVEKPSSQGN
+489 KVEKPSSQGN

-535 QETPTEQPSENNG
+535 QETPTEKPSENNG

>member
-24 LILIASVVGFFSVR
+24 LILIASVVGFFVFR
-38 FYNHSYEGNTDPAK
+38 FYNHSYEGNTYPAK
-52 VNTVDEDIKFI
+52 VNTVDEDIKFK
-63 EVPGIRNILL
+63 EVPGITNILL

-112 VKIYGHGEEK
+112 VKIDGHGEEK

-145 KLHNY
+145 KLNNY

-163 AINGIEVTIKDYELD
+163 SINGIEVTVKDYELD

-187 GGSEKDLLPAPGT
+187 GGSEEDLLP
-200 YNLNGYQAL
+200 
-209 SYARIRKVGIKDY
+209 S
-222 ELDELNKY
+222 
-230 ILDGGGSEKDLLP
+230 
-243 APGTYNLNGYQ
+243 PGTYNLNGYQ

-300 LFPYIK
+300 LFPYVK

-326 NCNFEIEQFRV
+326 KCNFEIEQFRV
-337 PIDSI
+337 PLDSI
-342 SKGGIID
+342 SKGGIIN

-363 KALQEFIFNNN
+363 KALQEFIFNDN

-400 TNHPDYEY
+400 TTHPDYEY

-414 NGNFEKPKNDSNNSN
+414 NGNFEKPKNNSGNSSNN
-429 NYNSNNK
+429 NSNNK
-436 VEKPSNQESNENSS
+436 VEKPSNQGNSVNSS

-456 NNSTGNNSTE
+456 STSTGNNSTE
-466 KPNTSEKPNI
+466 KPNTSEKPSI
-476 PQETP
+476 
-481 IQPPSEDN
+481 
-489 GASDKVEKPSSQGN
+489 
-503 NENPSNKPTNGSN
+503 
-516 STDNNSTE
+516 
-524 KPNTSEKPNTP
+524 P
-535 QETPTEQPSENNG
+535 QETPTEKPSENNG

-554 SSNTPS
+554 SSNIQS
-560 TDGNASSENSNNQNN
+560 NNGNTSSENNNNQNN

>member
-24 LILIASVVGFFSVR
+24 LILIASVVGFFVFR

-52 VNTVDEDIKFI
+52 VNTVDEDIKFK
-63 EVPGIRNILL
+63 EVPGITNILL

-112 VKIYGHGEEK
+112 VKIDGHGEEK

-187 GGSEKDLLPAPGT
+187 GGSEKDLLP
-200 YNLNGYQAL
+200 
-209 SYARIRKVGIKDY
+209 S
-222 ELDELNKY
+222 
-230 ILDGGGSEKDLLP
+230 
-243 APGTYNLNGYQ
+243 PGTYNLNGYQ

-363 KALQEFIFNNN
+363 KALQEFIFNDN

-400 TNHPDYEY
+400 TTHPDYEY

-414 NGNFEKPKNDSNNSN
+414 NGNFEKPKNNSSNNSTSSN
-429 NYNSNNK
+429 NNSSNNK
-436 VEKPSNQESNENSS
+436 VEKPSSQGNSVNSS

-456 NNSTGNNSTE
+456 STSTGNNSTE
-466 KPNTSEKPNI
+466 KPNTSEKPSI
-476 PQETP
+476 
-481 IQPPSEDN
+481 
-489 GASDKVEKPSSQGN
+489 
-503 NENPSNKPTNGSN
+503 
-516 STDNNSTE
+516 
-524 KPNTSEKPNTP
+524 P
-535 QETPTEQPSENNG
+535 QETPTEKPSENNG

-554 SSNTPS
+554 SSNTQS
-560 TDGNASSENSNNQNN
+560 NDGNTSSENNNNQNN

>member
-24 LILIASVVGFFSVR
+24 LILIASVVGFFVFR

-52 VNTVDEDIKFI
+52 VNTVDEDIKFK
-63 EVPGIRNILL
+63 EVPGITNILL

-112 VKIYGHGEEK
+112 VKIDGHGEEK

-145 KLHNY
+145 KLNNY
-150 VIVDFNAFVKVID
+150 VIVDFSAFVKVID
-163 AINGIEVTIKDYELD
+163 AINGIEVTVKDYELD

-187 GGSEKDLLPAPGT
+187 GGSEEDLLP
-200 YNLNGYQAL
+200 
-209 SYARIRKVGIKDY
+209 S
-222 ELDELNKY
+222 
-230 ILDGGGSEKDLLP
+230 
-243 APGTYNLNGYQ
+243 PGTYNLNGYQ

-300 LFPYIK
+300 LFPYVK

-326 NCNFEIEQFRV
+326 KCNFEIEQFRV
-337 PIDSI
+337 PLDSI
-342 SKGGIID
+342 SKGGIIN

-363 KALQEFIFNNN
+363 KALQEFIFNDN

-400 TNHPDYEY
+400 TTHPDYEY

-414 NGNFEKPKNDSNNSN
+414 NGNFEKPKNNSGNSSNN
-429 NYNSNNK
+429 NSNNK
-436 VEKPSNQESNENSS
+436 VEKPSSQGNSVNSS

-466 KPNTSEKPNI
+466 KPNTSEKPSI
-476 PQETP
+476 
-481 IQPPSEDN
+481 
-489 GASDKVEKPSSQGN
+489 
-503 NENPSNKPTNGSN
+503 
-516 STDNNSTE
+516 
-524 KPNTSEKPNTP
+524 P
-535 QETPTEQPSENNG
+535 QETPTEKPSENNG

-554 SSNTPS
+554 SSNTQS
-560 TDGNASSENSNNQNN
+560 NDGNTSSENNNNQNN